1 MNEPANVQIR
11 LLVKALEALQLQL
24 VAIITELE
32 KLATS

>member
-1 MNEPANVQIR
+1 MNEPGAVQIR

-32 KLATS
+32 KLAQS